1 MLNEPGLISWFD
13 DDKALLVIPLI
24 VLDELDGIKN
34 DEDEERAY
42 KAREAIRLINNY
54 RSYEWL
60 NTGEVS
66 HTELLSKDLD
76 PDRNDNKI
84 LSIALKYSVK
94 MPVLLTDDINFG
106 NIAEAQNIRT
116 ITLDSYRS
124 MKEDEKRRV
133 NNGAKKSNGQNYNKQ
148 NNRKQNIKK
157 QKKR

>member
-1 MLNEPGLISWFD
+1 MKKSTVCCECPI
-13 DDKALLVIPLI
+13 
-24 VLDELDGIKN
+24 
-34 DEDEERAY
+34 
-42 KAREAIRLINNY
+42 
-54 RSYEWL
+54 
-60 NTGEVS
+60 
-66 HTELLSKDLD
+66 
-76 PDRNDNKI
+76 DNKI